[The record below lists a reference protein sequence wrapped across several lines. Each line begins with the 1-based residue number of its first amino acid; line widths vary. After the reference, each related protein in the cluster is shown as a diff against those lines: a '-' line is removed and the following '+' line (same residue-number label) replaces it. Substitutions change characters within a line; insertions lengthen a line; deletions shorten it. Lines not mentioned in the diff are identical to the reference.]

1 MKLEQTTRV
10 GKAGSG
16 MSGLTKCMLFASN
29 EKVNRKSIAPSV
41 LVLTLVVG
49 ITSTTALAMVQAP
62 SEPAPKSAPPQ
73 AAQKSESPA
82 SPSPLPRIQRVN
94 VLCVDADLK
103 PVLGAE
109 VHLFQHI
116 GGEDGRY
123 LHSGTFTSDAEGRAV
138 CAETIFSDEHG
149 NFDRWIYARV
159 TGRLVGVGRCARWT
173 NQRAIN
179 PEGRVVMQASRS
191 VEGQVTVPAGFD
203 PTRVV
208 VRVQTLQIFTGPGH
222 LDFEG
227 FPRYEPFRGLDTALP
242 KIFECRPSSEGRIHF
257 GDVPVRGLLYL
268 VTAGDGLGEAQWR
281 NDNKTFDQPI
291 QLTIGEESILT
302 GRVVTPDRMP
312 AVAMKVTARLSSF
325 GRRQNF
331 HLTSFRAVTD
341 GNKKLARWV
350 RVSGSPN
357 RQTPRHQARTGRH
370 PEPGLYLPAAIRQR
384 PLIDVLTR

>member
-1 MKLEQTTRV
+1 MD
-10 GKAGSG
+10 
-16 MSGLTKCMLFASN
+16 
-29 EKVNRKSIAPSV
+29 
-41 LVLTLVVG
+41 
-49 ITSTTALAMVQAP
+49 
-62 SEPAPKSAPPQ
+62 EP
-73 AAQKSESPA
+73 
-82 SPSPLPRIQRVN
+82 
-94 VLCVDADLK
+94 
-103 PVLGAE
+103 G
-109 VHLFQHI
+109 
-116 GGEDGRY
+116 
-123 LHSGTFTSDAEGRAV
+123 
-138 CAETIFSDEHG
+138 
-149 NFDRWIYARV
+149 
-159 TGRLVGVGRCARWT
+159 
-173 NQRAIN
+173 AIN

-208 VRVQTLQIFTGPGH
+208 VRVQTLQVFSGPGH

-242 KIFECRPSSEGRIHF
+242 EIFECRPSSEGRIHF

-312 AVAMKVTARLSSF
+312 AVGMKVTARLSSF

-341 GNKKLARWV
+341 GNGKFPSAVCRQPSSFCRSRIRRSFGPFDPW
-350 RVSGSPN
+350 RISSFN
-357 RQTPRHQARTGRH
+357 RTT
-370 PEPGLYLPAAIRQR
+370 
-384 PLIDVLTR
+384 TRSWS